1 MTVSSIRD
9 NTISDKAESTGKGTG
24 ILLLHGFA
32 GDLEE
37 VAPLREYL
45 VRQGYTVESPLLP
58 GHGLTKKDLSQTTHG
73 DWISAAEQ
81 AYLALSGKCGK
92 IIVIGFSMGGLL
104 AVNLWN
110 YGFSGM
116 VTVNMPVY
124 YWNPKVIAANLF
136 SDFRQYGRKYLEA
149 STDKTFSSM
158 VEFQKL
164 LAKTKPMLGNITC
177 KTMVIQALD
186 DDTVH
191 YKSAD
196 YILKKVRAD
205 KILYRPSRGGHMIFQ
220 SERGDEVCSRIESFI
235 LAC

>member
-1 MTVSSIRD
+1 MS
-9 NTISDKAESTGKGTG
+9 STGKFKENPVHNTG

-32 GDLEE
+32 GNPDEIK
-37 VAPLREYL
+37 PLQDYL
-45 VRQGYTVESPLLP
+45 VQSGYSVECPLLP
-58 GHGLTKKDLSQTTHG
+58 GHGLGRKELSKTTHG
-73 DWISAAEQ
+73 DWITAAEQ
-81 AYLALSGKCGK
+81 TYFELSQKLGK
-92 IIVIGFSMGGLL
+92 IVVIGFSMGGLL

-124 YWNPKVIAANLF
+124 YWNPKIIAANLI

-149 STDKTFSSM
+149 STDKPFSSM
-158 VEFQKL
+158 VEFQRL

-196 YILKKVRAD
+196 YILNQIRAD
-205 KILYRPSRGGHMIFQ
+205 RDIYRPARGGHMIFH
-220 SERGDEVCSRIESFI
+220 SESGDEACRRIESFI
-235 LAC
+235 RTC